1 MSAPRAAPPPWSRP
15 WRHPWVRHLRLT
27 FNLFLTPLFFWGAWW
42 ASADGA
48 VAPEPVPL
56 LVAWIAL
63 HVFLYG
69 GTNAL
74 NSYYDR
80 DEGPIGGLYDPPA
93 VDPGLLRWAWGVQ
106 LAGLPLAL
114 WVGGPFALTWLA
126 LLGVATAY
134 SHPGPRWKA
143 RPPAALA
150 AVGLGQGGLGALA
163 GALAVRRG
171 WDEAAALA
179 SPSALLH
186 LVVPICLVLALYVV
200 SQSYQTSEDRRRG
213 DRTLPVLWG
222 ARTAL
227 RAAAAVGALGAV
239 FLVALVGWRAGV
251 AWAAAFGAFLAALGV
266 WQLAW
271 AARFDEADVR
281 ASFRTTMRF
290 VAVAGVGLSVL
301 LAALL
306 AAPA

>member
-1 MSAPRAAPPPWSRP
+1 M
-15 WRHPWVRHLRLT
+15 RHLRLP
-27 FNLFLTPLFFWGAWW
+27 FNLFLSPLFLWGAWW

-48 VAPEPVPL
+48 GAPDPL
-56 LVAWIAL
+56 RLAVAWVAL

-80 DEGPIGGLYDPPA
+80 DEGPIGGLFEPPA
-93 VDPGLLRWAWGVQ
+93 VDPGLLRWAWAVQ
-106 LAGLPLAL
+106 LAGLPLAA
-114 WVGGPFALTWLA
+114 WVGGPFAVVWLA

-134 SHPGPRWKA
+134 SHPVTRWKA
-143 RPPAALA
+143 RPAAALA

-163 GALAVRRG
+163 GAVAVRSG
-171 WDEAAALA
+171 WGEAGALVGAAAL
-179 SPSALLH
+179 PHLWVPVC
-186 LVVPICLVLALYVV
+186 LVVALYVV

-227 RAAAAVGALGAV
+227 RAAALVGAAGAV
-239 FLVALVGWRAGV
+239 VLVVLVAGRSGV
-251 AWAAAFGAFLAALGV
+251 AWGAAFGAFLALLGG

-271 AARFDEADVR
+271 AARFEEADVR
-281 ASFRTTMRF
+281 GSFRTTMRF
-290 VAVAGVGLSVL
+290 VAVAGLGLTALLAGL
-301 LAALL
+301 LAA
-306 AAPA
+306 AA

>member
-1 MSAPRAAPPPWSRP
+1 
-15 WRHPWVRHLRLT
+15 VRHLRLP
-27 FNLFLTPLFFWGAWW
+27 FNLFLSPLFVWGAWW

-48 VAPEPVPL
+48 VAPEPL
-56 LVAWIAL
+56 RLAVAWVAL

-80 DEGPIGGLYDPPA
+80 DDGPIGGMFEPPA
-93 VDPGLLRWAWGVQ
+93 VDPGLLRWAWAVQ
-106 LAGLPLAL
+106 LAGLPLAA
-114 WVGGPFALTWLA
+114 WVGGPFVVVWLA

-143 RPPAALA
+143 RPLAALA

-163 GALAVRRG
+163 GAVAVRTG
-171 WDEAAALA
+171 WGEAAALA
-179 SPSALLH
+179 NAGAATHLL
-186 LVVPICLVLALYVV
+186 VPFCLVLALYVV
-200 SQSYQTSEDRRRG
+200 SQSYQTVEDRRRG

-227 RAAAAVGALGAV
+227 RAAALVGAAGGIA
-239 FLVALVGWRAGV
+239 LVALVALRSGA
-251 AWAAAFGAFLAALGV
+251 AWAGAFAVFLAVLGG

-281 ASFRTTMRF
+281 GSFRTTMRF
-290 VAVAGVGLSVL
+290 VAVAGLGLTAL
-301 LAALL
+301 LTGMLAART
-306 AAPA
+306 